1 MTINSNTMRM
11 IKLLSTIVVL
21 LFSNFNFAQ
30 STWQSMDLK
39 GKVKEL
45 KVEKKK
51 PSYSGWWDIETH
63 VVQFNPSGS
72 EILFE
77 WKDTKTTY
85 TYDENKRLVQKKYEG
100 KSWMKTVTVETYSY
114 DGNGRLVKEE
124 LNQVSANRKSA
135 IFYEYDNNGNLIKK
149 VDEYNDNEV
158 VHYTYDKKN
167 QLIKEVSSKRNH
179 GIIYE
184 YDSRGNRIK
193 KSGLGAG
200 YIVYKY
206 NSNNQLVEELWY
218 EENKKLDS
226 RFTYKYNNA
235 GRITEKSFYGMF
247 LGGER
252 LTSQE
257 FCEYDDHQ
265 NLTKEEKYLG
275 DHGQRLKYMH
285 YTYSYDNHGNWTV
298 KKSFDNERPK
308 NPAVTETRTITYY
321 E

>member
-1 MTINSNTMRM
+1 MRM

-51 PSYSGWWDIETH
+51 PSYSGWWDIETY

-77 WKDTKTTY
+77 SEDGKTTY

-100 KSWMKTVTVETYSY
+100 KSWMKTVTVKTYSY

-135 IFYEYDNNGNLIKK
+135 IFYEYDSNGNLIKK
-149 VDEYNDNEV
+149 ADEYNHNEV

-167 QLIKEVSSKRNH
+167 QLIKEVSSSSKGNH
-179 GIIYE
+179 GTIYE
-184 YDSRGNRIK
+184 YDNRGNLIK
-193 KSGLGAG
+193 RSSLGAD
-200 YIVYKY
+200 YVVYKY
-206 NSNNQLVEELWY
+206 NGSNQLMEELWY
-218 EENKKLDS
+218 TEKNKLDY
-226 RFTYKYNNA
+226 RCAYKYNNA
-235 GRITEKSFYGMF
+235 GRITEKSLYSMF
-247 LGGER
+247 LGGEM
-252 LTSQE
+252 LTGQE

-275 DHGQRLKYMH
+275 DHRQRINYMH
-285 YTYSYDNHGNWTV
+285 YTYSYDSHGNWTV